1 MSSLPAHV
9 LMSEQEPEAPTDWR
23 LQLADSELAA
33 MQAGPNA
40 TCVLQLSAAAMVSP
54 GGEAGYAR
62 GVSLRLV
69 LAGEAPLAPASFGR
83 IREGRVHLP
92 GGWHTEL
99 TLPCT
104 DQSADRIE
112 LQLPHGE
119 VLDIELRA
127 ISVLLAPDW
136 RFIESLAC

>member
-1 MSSLPAHV
+1 MTALPTHD
-9 LMSEQEPEAPTDWR
+9 LMPEPPRGWR

-33 MQAGPNA
+33 MQAGPDA
-40 TCVLQLSAAAMVSP
+40 ACVLQLSAAAMVSP
-54 GGEAGYAR
+54 DGVAGYAR

-69 LAGEAPLAPASFGR
+69 LDGETPLASASFGR

-99 TLPCT
+99 TLSCADP
-104 DQSADRIE
+104 SADRIE

-119 VLDIELRA
+119 ILDFELRA
-127 ISVLLAPDW
+127 IGVLLAPDW